1 MNQSVLPRMVRS
13 GGNVANRHRS
23 FIVGSWTNGGP
34 ENDPETVE
42 RIQIGLRKLPELAD
56 ELGTT
61 QLWIVT
67 NGRESWDMVNTLPE
81 AVDPILGSVAA
92 KRLRRGEAVQ
102 WGKYTVNPTT
112 TRNLSSDPVG
122 GAVLALFLPADSLKK
137 LDMIYR
143 RNSVVVIEFMDD
155 AKAWK
160 KRWQPTELA
169 TEMSE
174 AVANTD

>member
-1 MNQSVLPRMVRS
+1 M
-13 GGNVANRHRS
+13 ANRHRS
-23 FIVGSWTNGGP
+23 LTVGSWTNGGP

-42 RIQIGLRKLPELAD
+42 RIQKGLSELPALAD

-61 QLWIVT
+61 QMWIVT
-67 NGRESWDMVNTLPE
+67 NARESWDMVNTLPE
-81 AVDPILGSVAA
+81 AVDAILGTGAA

-122 GAVLALFLPADSLKK
+122 GAVLALFLPADSLRK
-137 LDMIYR
+137 LDMLHR
-143 RNSVVVIEFMDD
+143 RNSVVVIEFMED

-160 KRWQPTELA
+160 KRWQPTDLA
-169 TEMSE
+169 PEMSG
-174 AVANTD
+174 AVADTE